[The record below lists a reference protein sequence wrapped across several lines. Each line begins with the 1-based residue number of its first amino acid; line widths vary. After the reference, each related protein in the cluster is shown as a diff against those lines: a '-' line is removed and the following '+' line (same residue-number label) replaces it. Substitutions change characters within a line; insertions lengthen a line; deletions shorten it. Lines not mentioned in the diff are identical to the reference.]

1 MQNGHVEPIMIT
13 QWRNFRMP
21 RTTSCVASLYF
32 LVASA
37 ILLNLACSPQFSP
50 RAADMLGDD
59 SRLLGDHPQNPLE
72 ILEIDP
78 DQASSELEYDLIEL
92 AKEKVDPS
100 ISRQDSTPSL
110 VLGVVTRDFSHVYSL
125 GASPQGV
132 RPNMRSLYPISSVSK
147 MLTGLIA
154 ATAIKKGLF
163 SGETLVRS
171 VIRPELASLVDSRLT
186 IDHLLSHHG
195 GFEAMPKNLNSGNPL
210 SPAFG
215 YSMEDLTAC
224 LEYLCPRIGLPGE
237 KYQYSNLGLG
247 LLAVALGDGLDT
259 TDYSELLALWLT
271 DPVGMKDTILSR
283 HILTIDP
290 NRYRIIAGIGE
301 GGREVDPAQM
311 GVLSGAGEV
320 VSTAFDMVL
329 LLQSL
334 VFMEPGSSAD
344 LATREIASIN
354 STHAM
359 AAGFDISKD
368 RPYLL
373 YYKGGSQPG
382 YSSFIVWSSELGAG
396 IVLLSNRGSFSSHTK
411 DLSFRLIDRI
421 ASAQL

>member
-1 MQNGHVEPIMIT
+1 MKIDI
-13 QWRNFRMP
+13 RKSRRP
-21 RTTSCVASLYF
+21 RTNCGAVLLFCFVALT
-32 LVASA
+32 LP
-37 ILLNLACSPQFSP
+37 LNLACTPSFSP
-50 RAADMLGDD
+50 RVVETQTGDD
-59 SRLLGDHPQNPLE
+59 LHLGGSSQDPLE
-72 ILEIDP
+72 ILEVDP
-78 DQASSELEYDLIEL
+78 DQAPPGLESELIEI
-92 AKEKVDPS
+92 AMEKVDPS
-100 ISRQDSTPSL
+100 LQRQDSTPSL

-154 ATAIKKGLF
+154 TTAIKQGLL
-163 SGETLVRS
+163 SGETLVSS
-171 VIRPELASLVDSRLT
+171 VIRPELAGLLDSRLT
-186 IDHLLSHHG
+186 IDHLLSHYG
-195 GFEAMPKNLNSGNPL
+195 GFEAMPKNLDSGVPL

-215 YSMEDLTAC
+215 YSMEDLGAC
-224 LEYLCPRIGLPGE
+224 LESLCPRIGLPGE

-247 LLAVALGDGLDT
+247 LLGVALEDHLGAA
-259 TDYSELLALWLT
+259 DYSELLTLWLT
-271 DPVGMKDTILSR
+271 DPFGMNDTVLSR

-290 NRYRIIAGIGE
+290 NQQRLISGIGQ
-301 GGREVDPAQM
+301 GGQDVDPAQM

-320 VSTAFDMVL
+320 VTTAYDMVL

-334 VFMEPGSSAD
+334 VFAESGSSAD

-354 STHAM
+354 NTHAM

-368 RPYLL
+368 RPYVL

-382 YSSFIVWSSELGAG
+382 YASFIVWSPELGAG
-396 IVLLSNRGSFSSHTK
+396 LVLLSNRGSFSSHTK

-421 ASAQL
+421 ASE